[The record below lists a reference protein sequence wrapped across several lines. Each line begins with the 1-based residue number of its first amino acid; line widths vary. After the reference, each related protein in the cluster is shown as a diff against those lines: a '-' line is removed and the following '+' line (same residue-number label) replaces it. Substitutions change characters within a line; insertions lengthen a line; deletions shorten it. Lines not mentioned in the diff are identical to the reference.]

1 MNTEVQTRICKVCGE
16 ELPIEKFQENRPK
29 GKKPYRISTCNKCRY
44 LQKIERLN
52 KLTDRIEIILDRR
65 YKPIK
70 PERILDKD
78 LISHIDLV
86 AEDEIFV
93 RLMDYKDVWI
103 SNYGRAI
110 HLYADGE
117 YKLLKEKD
125 NYGIYY
131 TARKNVYE
139 NDKWIYKSSFLY
151 AAQAVVETFVIN
163 HDKRNASFIWHK
175 GYNKEDNYYK
185 HLYPLTKEQYRIVK
199 AHFMKTGD
207 DSEEYILKVM
217 NDIKFKPDDW
227 SRRCMK
233 PVMCGVG
240 YHGSEDVDCTSESYL
255 RWHDMMHRCY
265 NDKFHER
272 QSQYKECSVCEEW
285 LNYSNFKVWY
295 DKNKYGEIQ
304 LDLDKDILFKE
315 NKIYDPAHVV
325 FVPHEINTLFIAR
338 DKCRGDLPIG
348 VHFDN
353 SKNKY
358 RAEVSFMGKNIKLGT
373 LNNPEEAFKR
383 YKVYKEDLIQDM
395 AEQYK
400 GQIPDKAYQ
409 AMLNWKVEITD

>member
-1 MNTEVQTRICKVCGE
+1 MKTEVETRICKECGE
-16 ELPIEKFQENRPK
+16 ELPIEKFQMNKPK
-29 GKKPYRISTCNKCRY
+29 DGKPYRISTCNKCRY

-78 LISHIDLV
+78 LISHINLV

-103 SNYGRAI
+103 SNYGRAL

-117 YKLLKEKD
+117 YKLLKGKD
-125 NYGIYY
+125 NYGTYY
-131 TARKNVYE
+131 NVRKNVYE
-139 NDKWIYKSSFLY
+139 NDKWIYKSSYLY
-151 AAQAVVETFVIN
+151 AAQAVVETFVVN
-163 HDKRNASFIWHK
+163 HDKRNANFIWHK
-175 GYNKEDNYYK
+175 GYNKENNYYK

-199 AHFMKTGD
+199 AHFMKTSD

-240 YHGSEDVDCTSESYL
+240 YRGSEDVDCTSESYL
-255 RWHDMMHRCY
+255 RWHDMIHRCY

-285 LNYSNFKVWY
+285 LNYSNFKMWY
-295 DKNKYGEIQ
+295 DKNKYGEAQ
-304 LDLDKDILFKE
+304 LDLDKDILFKN

-325 FVPHEINTLFIAR
+325 LVPHEINTLFIAGNKR
-338 DKCRGDLPIG
+338 RGDLPIG
-348 VHFDN
+348 VHFDT

-358 RAEVSFMGKNIKLGT
+358 RAEVAFMGQNIKLGRF
-373 LNNPEEAFKR
+373 NDPEDAFKR
-383 YKVYKEDLIQDM
+383 YKEYKEDLIQDM

-400 GQIPDKAYQ
+400 GQIPDKAYR

>member
-1 MNTEVQTRICKVCGE
+1 MNTEIRVCKVCGA
-16 ELPIEKFQENRPK
+16 ELPIEKFQMNKPK
-29 GKKPYRISTCNKCRY
+29 DGKPYRISTCNKCRY

-65 YKPIK
+65 FKPIK

-86 AEDEIFV
+86 AEEEIFV
-93 RLMDYKDVWI
+93 KLMDYKDIWI

-117 YKLLKEKD
+117 YKLLNGKD
-125 NYGIYY
+125 NYGTYY
-131 TARKNVYE
+131 NVRKNVYE
-139 NDKWIYKSSFLY
+139 NGKWIYKSSFLY
-151 AAQAVVETFVIN
+151 AAQAVVETFVVN
-163 HDKRNASFIWHK
+163 HDKRNAHFIWHK

-199 AHFMKTGD
+199 AYFMKTGD

-255 RWHDMMHRCY
+255 RWHDMIHRCY
-265 NDKFHER
+265 NAKFHER

-295 DKNKYGEIQ
+295 DKNKYGEAQ
-304 LDLDKDILFKE
+304 LDLDKDIVFKN

-325 FVPHEINTLFIAR
+325 LVPHEINTLFIAG
-338 DKCRGDLPIG
+338 DKRRGDLPIG
-348 VHFDN
+348 VSFDT

-358 RAEVSFMGKNIKLGT
+358 RACLNMDGKSKKLGVFD
-373 LNNPEEAFKR
+373 NSEDAFKR
-383 YKVYKEDLIQDM
+383 YKEYKKDLIQDM

-400 GQIPDKAYQ
+400 GKIPDKAYQ